1 MVRSPTEEFKRQTA
15 ASFPGAH
22 GQSFDEVGGE
32 PRAVAA
38 AVQNLVLHPLFAGAR
53 GVTMPAEAEDDRA
66 ARSVRRLLDRV
77 KSRDSRPLWQPR
89 GEADKFF
96 GTCRDYSLLACSLFR
111 HNKVPARLR
120 VGFADYFTAGFL
132 EDHWVCEYWNGDGWK
147 LLDAELDERAMADFA
162 IDFDMI
168 DVPADRFLRAGTA
181 WRRLRAGALDPAR
194 LGVSFIGASGQWF
207 AAGSLFRDIAV
218 LAGREELLPWDYWGQ
233 ASEFDRLGE
242 VPEPWPALLDEL
254 APLLAGA
261 DVALDQLLRAY
272 ATRDWLYLE
281 DRVKSYPQGEP
292 VEVELDVE
300 RQAVDGRG

>member
-1 MVRSPTEEFKRQTA
+1 MTHGLGKLSPTEEFKPQTA
-15 ASFPGAH
+15 ASFPGVH
-22 GQSFDEVGGE
+22 GRAFDDVGGD
-32 PRAVAA
+32 PRDVAA

-53 GVTMPAEAEDDRA
+53 DVAMPAVAAADRE
-66 ARSVRRLLDRV
+66 ARSIRRLLDRV
-77 KSRDSRPLWQPR
+77 KARDSKPLWQPR
-89 GEADKFF
+89 GDGEKFF
-96 GTCRDYSLLACSLFR
+96 GTCRDYALLACSLFC

-132 EDHWVCEYWNGDGWK
+132 EDHWLCEYWDGGAWK
-147 LLDAELDERAMADFA
+147 LLDAELDRRAMADFA
-162 IDFDMI
+162 IDFDPT
-168 DVPADRFLRAGTA
+168 DVPDSRFLRAGAA
-181 WRRLRAGALDPAR
+181 WRRVRADALDPAR
-194 LGVSFIGASGQWF
+194 LGVSVIGASGQWF

-242 VPEPWPALLDEL
+242 VPEPWQARLDEL

-281 DRVKSYPQGEP
+281 DRVKSYPRGEP
-292 VEVELDVE
+292 VEIDLDLE
-300 RQAVDGRG
+300 RR

>member
-1 MVRSPTEEFKRQTA
+1 MTPTEEFKRQTA
-15 ASFPGAH
+15 ASYPGAH
-22 GQSFDEVGGE
+22 GRAFDDIGGD
-32 PRAVAA
+32 PRAIAK
-38 AVQNLVLHPLFAGAR
+38 AVQNLVLHPLLAGAR
-53 GVTMPAEAEDDRA
+53 GIAMPAEAEQDRE

-77 KSRDSRPLWQPR
+77 KARDNKPLWEPR
-89 GEADKFF
+89 GGGEKFF
-96 GTCRDYSLLACSLFR
+96 GTCRDYALLACSLFR
-111 HNKVPARLR
+111 YHHVPARLR

-132 EDHWVCEYWNGDGWK
+132 EDHWVCEYWNGGSWK
-147 LLDAELDERAMADFA
+147 LLDAELDQRAMTEFA
-162 IDFDMI
+162 IPFDPA
-168 DVPADRFLRAGTA
+168 DVPADRFLRAGAA
-181 WRRLRAGALDPAR
+181 WRRVRAGALDPAR

-242 VPEPWPALLDEL
+242 VPEPWPARLDEL
-254 APLLAGA
+254 APLSAGA

-300 RQAVDGRG
+300 RGNVDGRG